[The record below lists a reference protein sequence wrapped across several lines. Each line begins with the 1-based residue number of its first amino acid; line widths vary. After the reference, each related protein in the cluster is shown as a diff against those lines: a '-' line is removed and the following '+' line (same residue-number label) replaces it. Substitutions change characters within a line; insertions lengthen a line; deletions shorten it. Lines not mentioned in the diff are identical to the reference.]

1 MNSTADS
8 PFRSN
13 PVFWIMWLLPAA
25 AVVGGFA
32 TLFIAL
38 RGADR
43 PLPATYH
50 WEGEHLD
57 RDFAQARLA
66 AAHGIEVTVEL
77 QPAAGECR
85 ATLHNAPD
93 DPSSLTLL
101 LSNVA
106 DAGFDRVILLRRD
119 RAGSYHGA
127 CAPLPPGRWRVALED
142 AAGAWAIRTQL
153 TGNSATVELRAR
165 DPGGAS

>member
-1 MNSTADS
+1 LS
-8 PFRSN
+8 PFRAN

-43 PLPATYH
+43 PLPVNYH
-50 WEGEHLD
+50 WEGAHLD

-66 AAHGIEVTVEL
+66 AVRGIEVTLEL

-85 ATLHNAPD
+85 ATVRNAPD
-93 DPSSLTLL
+93 DPASLTLL

-106 DAGFDRVILLRRD
+106 DAGLDRVMLLRRD
-119 RAGSYHGA
+119 QAGSYRGA
-127 CAPLPPGRWRVALED
+127 CAPLPPGRWRVALES
-142 AAGAWAIRTQL
+142 AGGAWAIRAQL
-153 TGNSATVELRAR
+153 TGSPATLELRAR
-165 DPGGAS
+165 DPGGTS